1 MSLQER
7 NGTSQ
12 FVSAAQIRSPP
23 SPLSLP
29 GNMANRK
36 IIAVFGATGSQGG
49 SVARAI
55 LEDNHFALRVLTRD
69 VAGKKAL
76 VFQDLG
82 AEVVRCD
89 LDDSA
94 SVEEALKGVYGA
106 FVVTNFWDHLSKEK
120 EVCQGKLVADVAK
133 RLGLKH
139 VVYSGLENVDRL
151 SGGTLKVLHFDGKGE
166 VEEYFWSTGVPM
178 TSVRLAAY
186 FENFLTLWKPVK
198 TSEGYYTLALPMGDV
213 PMDGISVADVGAV
226 VSSIFASPEEF
237 VGKAVGLSAEALTI
251 QQYADALSRILGKDI
266 RDAKITLEA
275 FEKLGFSG
283 VEEMASMFR
292 FYQMKPDRDIKLTH
306 RLNPKTRSF
315 SQFISENQG
324 AFKDM

>member
-1 MSLQER
+1 
-7 NGTSQ
+7 
-12 FVSAAQIRSPP
+12 
-23 SPLSLP
+23 
-29 GNMANRK
+29 MANRK
-36 IIAVFGATGSQGG
+36 IIAVFGATGAQGG

-55 LEDNHFALRVLTRD
+55 LENNHFALRALTRD
-69 VAGKKAL
+69 VTGKKAQ

-89 LDDSA
+89 LDDPA

-106 FVVTNFWDHLSKEK
+106 FVVTNFWDHHSKEK
-120 EVCQGKLVADVAK
+120 EACQGKLVADVAK

-151 SGGTLKVLHFDGKGE
+151 TGGKLKVLHFDGKGE
-166 VEEYFWSTGVPM
+166 VEEYFWSIGVPM

-198 TSEGYYTLALPMGDV
+198 TSEGHYTLALPMGDV

-251 QQYADALSRILGKDI
+251 QQYADILSKTLGKDI

-275 FEKLGFSG
+275 FEKMGFPG

-292 FYQMKPDRDIKLTH
+292 FYHMKPDRDIKLTH
-306 RLNPKTRSF
+306 RLNPKIRSF

-324 AFKDM
+324 AFKDL